1 MIDINQLT
9 VSYGEHEVLNNLSV
23 QFSAGKIQGIL
34 GVNGAGKSTFFNSVY
49 GTKKANAGNIMLDE
63 VSIEKKDI
71 AFLQTENYFYPLMK
85 GKEYLELLA
94 PKKDFQMWNE
104 IFQLPL
110 NEFVEDYSTGMKK
123 KIAFMGLLLLDRK
136 VYILDEPFNG
146 VDIQSNEILISI
158 IQSLKEK
165 GKYIL
170 ISSHILS
177 SLLVV
182 SDSIHRLQNGQF
194 DAPILRDQFSQ
205 FELDFKNEIAGEI
218 SEKLKNIDF

>member
-1 MIDINQLT
+1 MIEINQLT
-9 VSYGEHEVLNNLSV
+9 VSYGNNVVLEKLNA
-23 QFSAGKIQGIL
+23 QFKPGKIHGIL
-34 GVNGAGKSTFFNSVY
+34 GVNGAGKSTFFNTLY
-49 GTKKANAGNIMLDE
+49 GTKKAIHGEIKLAENPI
-63 VSIEKKDI
+63 KKRDI

-85 GKEYLELLA
+85 GKEYLQLVA
-94 PKKDFQMWNE
+94 PQKDYQKWNE

-110 NEFVEDYSTGMKK
+110 NDFVEDYSTGMKK
-123 KIAFMGLLLLDRK
+123 KIAFMGLILLDRN

-146 VDIQSNEILISI
+146 VDIQSNEILIRI

-165 GKYIL
+165 GKLIL

-194 DAPILRDQFSQ
+194 DKAIPKENFSQ
-205 FELDFKNEIAGEI
+205 FELDFKNEISGEI
-218 SEKLKNIDF
+218 SNRLKNLYF

>member
-1 MIDINQLT
+1 MIEVNNLT
-9 VSYGEHEVLNNLSV
+9 VSFGKNTVLYNLNV
-23 QFSAGKIQGIL
+23 QFSIGTIHGVL
-34 GVNGAGKSTFFNSVY
+34 GVNGAGKSTFFNTLY
-49 GTKKANAGNIMLDE
+49 GNKKSEKGIIILNDE
-63 VSIEKKDI
+63 PIQKRDV
-71 AFLQTENYFYPLMK
+71 AFLQTDNFFYPLMK
-85 GKEYLELLA
+85 GKEYLQLVA
-94 PKKDFQMWNE
+94 PKKNYNKWNE

-110 NEFVEDYSTGMKK
+110 DEFVEDYSTGMKK
-123 KIAFMGLLLLDRK
+123 KIAFMGLILLDRE

-182 SDSIHRLQNGQF
+182 SDAIHRLQNGQF
-194 DAPILRDQFSQ
+194 DIPIPREQFAQ
-205 FELDFKNEIAGEI
+205 FEVDFRNEISGEK
-218 SEKLKNIDF
+218 SEKLKNLDF

>member
-1 MIDINQLT
+1 MIEINQLT
-9 VSYGEHEVLNNLSV
+9 VSYGENLVLNDLSA
-23 QFSAGKIQGIL
+23 QFATGKTHGIL
-34 GVNGAGKSTFFNSVY
+34 GVNGAGKSTFFNTVY
-49 GTKKANAGNIMLDE
+49 GAKKASSGEMMLNG
-63 VSIEKKDI
+63 VPVEKNDI

-85 GKEYLELLA
+85 GKEYLQLIA
-94 PKKDFQMWNE
+94 PKKDYQKWND

-123 KIAFMGLLLLDRK
+123 KIAFMGLILLDRK

-146 VDIQSNEILISI
+146 VDLQSNEILIRI

-182 SDSIHRLQNGQF
+182 SDAIHRLQNGQF
-194 DAPILRDQFSQ
+194 NTPILRENFSK
-205 FELDFKNEIAGEI
+205 FEVDFREEISGEI
-218 SEKLKNIDF
+218 SDKLKNLDF